1 MELDH
6 NPMIHQQAK
15 AGSQPEEEAHL
26 RNVIQASHIRKDI
39 YERVQSLLTSSQAKQ
54 KLEVHYNKRD

>member
-1 MELDH
+1 MGLDH
-6 NPMIHQQAK
+6 NPMTHQQAK

-26 RNVIQASHIRKDI
+26 RNVIQASNIRKDI
-39 YERVQSLLTSSQAKQ
+39 YERVQCLLTNSQAKH

>member
-1 MELDH
+1 MALDH
-6 NPMIHQQAK
+6 NPTIHQQAK

-39 YERVQSLLTSSQAKQ
+39 YKRVQSLLTSSRAKH